1 MQLCNLVMICSYA
14 MLGTLCLHAHTSSRY
29 VDRGALCDYI
39 CVGALAQVV
48 CHGLS
53 FGPLTLSLCV
63 RMKCAT
69 RRCTQEAASLRAR
82 FCPKCFLNRSR
93 QLGGLSSGNRMK
105 GRTKK
110 LNGSRSS
117 GNMMKG
123 RVKSSA
129 GSRSRGN
136 LMKGSTKR
144 NAGKRSGLKRKARD
158 VLVIKKPWLELILA
172 RKKIWEIRGSSTN
185 KRCFIHLGLSGSGG
199 CILGGARLV
208 DCYALTRKKLADN
221 VDKHRVTDI
230 RKITYTRSYAW
241 CLEGVKR
248 YAKPL
253 RYKCRPGAI
262 SWVRLQS

>member
-1 MQLCNLVMICSYA
+1 

-123 RVKSSA
+123 RVKIS
-129 GSRSRGN
+129 
-136 LMKGSTKR
+136 
-144 NAGKRSGLKRKARD
+144 AGKRSGLKRKARD

-172 RKKIWEIRGSSTN
+172 RKKIWEIRGSSTK

-248 YAKPL
+248 YDKPL
-253 RYKCRPGAI
+253 RYKCRPGAK
-262 SWVRLQS
+262 SLVRLQS